1 MSKIKNLIFI
11 ALLVV
16 LFVEILIVFPSK
28 LEHENEAEVRAR
40 VEAQQKEN
48 KIRAAK
54 IKRGEKIEEPSSLAT
69 QKMQGVHLVESHQG
83 RRDWEL
89 FAAAAE
95 GDQGAGAWRLKDV
108 KVLFY
113 KKEKVEFTVTG
124 KSGVIDAKTKD
135 LSVVGDV
142 ETRSENGYS
151 FRTPSIFYSSR
162 TRLIESPENVLM
174 QGPKDSSGGGL
185 VLRGRRMRVVVEES
199 KMFIQEKITA
209 QKDEKSGKAF
219 QISADGAEFNGRNH
233 EALFKGAV
241 RVSYDNMNLEGPEAS
256 FIYKAGSE
264 LLTSIAVRGGVRVS
278 DKEKYATSDTVDL
291 DLLANK
297 YIFKGRPKVIQD
309 NDELMGDEIIF
320 LDGGK
325 KVKVEKVRAKV
336 ENKSE

>member
-1 MSKIKNLIFI
+1 MAKFKNVIFI

-28 LEHENEAEVRAR
+28 LEHENEAEVRSR
-40 VEAQQKEN
+40 VEAQEREN
-48 KIRAAK
+48 KLKAAK
-54 IKRGEKIEEPSSLAT
+54 IKRGEKVDEPSNLAV
-69 QKMQGVHLVESHQG
+69 QKMQGVHLVESQQG

-89 FAAAAE
+89 FAEAAE
-95 GDQGAGAWRLKDV
+95 GDQGAGTWRLKDV

-113 KKEKVEFTVTG
+113 KNEKVEFTVTG
-124 KSGVIDAKTKD
+124 KSGTIDSKSKD

-151 FRTPSIFYSSR
+151 FRTPSIFYSSK
-162 TRLIESPENVLM
+162 TRFIESPEEVLM
-174 QGPKDSSGGGL
+174 QGPKDSVGGGL
-185 VLRGRRMRVVVEES
+185 ELKGRRMKVLVEQS
-199 KMFIQEKITA
+199 KMFIQENIKA
-209 QKDEKSGKAF
+209 QKDEKNGKTF

-233 EALFKGAV
+233 EAIFKGAV
-241 RVSYDNMNLEGPEAS
+241 RVSYDSMNLEGPEAS
-256 FIYKAGSE
+256 FIYKAGTE
-264 LLTSIAVRGGVRVS
+264 LLSSIAVRGGVRVS

-297 YIFKGRPKVIQD
+297 YTFKGRPKVIQE
-309 NDELMGDEIIF
+309 NDELIGDEIIF

-336 ENKSE
+336 ENKNE